1 MNIIYLSY
9 DGMTDPLGQSQ
20 VLPYIG
26 GLSKKGCHFTL
37 VSCEKKEQ
45 YIINRSIIEDICTK
59 NNIDWQPIFYTK
71 NPPVLST
78 LLDIYKLDK
87 KVKQLYKHNHFSL
100 IHCRSYITAL
110 IGLSYKRKYSIPFL
124 FDMRGFWADERI
136 DGNIWNIHKLH
147 YKWIFNFFKKKEK
160 EFLTQA
166 DHTISLTHSGKSEI
180 KNWNLANIA
189 PIDVIPCCTDNQLFD
204 KENINQA
211 RVNKLKSDLNIKEK
225 DNVISYLGSTG
236 TWYML
241 DEMLDFFAIFFA
253 KNFNNKAL
261 FITQDNS
268 RHILK
273 IASTKGIDLSKI
285 IIVSSKRIDV
295 PSYLSICNASVFF
308 IKPLFSKKASSATK
322 MGEIMS
328 LGIPVICNAIGDNNA
343 IVSDVSPE
351 LLVKEFSSN
360 EYGRVLDDIE
370 TLDNDIFREKISN
383 KAAKYFSLENGVD
396 KYYNIY
402 KTIAVV

>member
-1 MNIIYLSY
+1 
-9 DGMTDPLGQSQ
+9 MTDPLGQSQ

-37 VSCEKKEQ
+37 VSFEKKEQ
-45 YIINRSIIEDICTK
+45 YIVNRSIIEDICTE
-59 NNIDWQPIFYTK
+59 NNIVWLPIFYSK
-71 NPPVLST
+71 NPPIIST
-78 LLDIYKLDK
+78 LWDIFKLNK
-87 KVKQLYKHNHFSL
+87 KVKQLHKQKQFAL

-110 IGLSYKRKYSIPFL
+110 IGLGFKLKHQVPFL

-136 DGNIWNIHKLH
+136 DGNIWNIQKPH

-160 EFLTQA
+160 DFLTQA

-180 KNWNLANIA
+180 KNWNLTNIA
-189 PIDVIPCCTDNQLFD
+189 PIDVIPCCTDTQLFN
-204 KENINQA
+204 KENLNQA
-211 RVNKLKSDLNIKEK
+211 QVNSLKSDLNITEK

-241 DEMLDFFAIFFA
+241 DEMLDFFAVFFA
-253 KNFNNKAL
+253 KNLKNKAL

-268 RHILK
+268 RPILE
-273 IASTKGIDLSKI
+273 IAATKGIDLSKI

-328 LGIPVICNAIGDNNA
+328 LEIPVICNIIGDNEA
-343 IVSDVSPE
+343 ILKDVCPQ
-351 LLVKEFSSN
+351 LVTRNFSN
-360 EYGRVLDDIE
+360 EEYLRVLDE
-370 TLDNDIFREKISN
+370 LNYISQEDRTQIGN
-383 KAAKYFSLENGVD
+383 KAREYYSLEKGVSQ
-396 KYYNIY
+396 YYKIY
-402 KTIAVV
+402 NSILQTDSSE